1 MADTSRARTAAH
13 SASRIPAAT
22 AEHPAQ
28 HPGPV
33 PEPLALLGLL
43 DGWMANGGSD
53 ADHPWRLAIAQ
64 TLGKFNKAAPAAK
77 APSSALETDAAFFKL
92 HARFLVASGATVVD
106 LVSDACNLLQSAH
119 DVHAACHLSSGEHFA
134 VLHLMA
140 QALALVVLASDLA
153 ERQQWAEGRGAA

>member
-43 DGWMANGGSD
+43 DGWMANSGSD

-77 APSSALETDAAFFKL
+77 APPFALATDAPFFKL
-92 HARFLVASGATVVD
+92 RARFLVASGATVSD
-106 LVSDACNLLQSAH
+106 LVNDAHNLLQSAR
-119 DVHAACHLSSGEHFA
+119 DVHAACELSSGEHFA

-140 QALALVVLASDLA
+140 QALALVGLASDLA
-153 ERQQWAEGRGAA
+153 ERQQWAAIGGAA

>member
-13 SASRIPAAT
+13 IVSRIPAAS

-28 HPGPV
+28 QPGPV
-33 PEPLALLGLL
+33 PEPLTLLGLL
-43 DGWMANGGSD
+43 DGWMANSGND

-64 TLGKFNKAAPAAK
+64 TLGKFSEAALSAN
-77 APSSALETDAAFFKL
+77 APRFGLEADAAFFNL
-92 HARFLVASGATVVD
+92 NARFLVASGATVVD
-106 LVSDACNLLQSAH
+106 LATDAHNLLQSAH

-140 QALALVVLASDLA
+140 QALALVGLASELA
-153 ERQQWAEGRGAA
+153 ERQQWAAVRGAA

>member
-13 SASRIPAAT
+13 SASRIPAVS

-43 DGWMANGGSD
+43 DGWMANSGSD

-77 APSSALETDAAFFKL
+77 APSFALATDAVFFKL
-92 HARFLVASGATVVD
+92 RARCLVASGATVFD

-153 ERQQWAEGRGAA
+153 ERQQWAAVRGAA